1 MSEELER
8 SNQPS
13 PWRGQI
19 LPSVVRGQVPQS
31 VVRGQVPQSVVRG
44 WARVRS
50 WFANWRK
57 EMLYLTLAAME
68 SCWFYPWLIFLVG
81 TRRQPGIPIGAVF
94 ATLLVALQ
102 LTRVLNQERLSLPL
116 QRAAIIVLALLSSLL
131 LLKLYVYAD
140 YPATDVAWLGRFA
153 WELSNFF
160 QRIHPSFVIFAA
172 GLYLWWRGIQLA
184 QGDLG
189 VPSVSLSFRVGIV
202 AFLWLFLIRVFNPRI
217 DATPFA
223 FVYFLLGLIA
233 LGLARIEEVTQSR
246 LGIRSP
252 FNASWMSILFGSA
265 LLVLAVSALAAWLF
279 SVRNVAALLNLFS
292 PIIPLL
298 RRIASP
304 LLVVLAWLLDLLL
317 KSLIRVFGGVLGR
330 EFAALSE
337 FSEELQQFQQLE
349 TEPAQGVVLIIIQLL
364 KWGFLLVL
372 LLGALAVLALSMSRV
387 WQGQQAGRDAEHDSV
402 WETGSAAKDVR
413 DALASRWRRW
423 REELLAQ
430 LARLRGEEYSLITI
444 RQIYASLVKLATT
457 SGFPRREAQTPYEY
471 TVSLNAAFPGSG
483 EEIQLIT
490 NAYVRTHYGERSL
503 RPNDVQRVRDAWL
516 TIRKRQEQGDRD

>member
-1 MSEELER
+1 MTEQLER
-8 SNQPS
+8 SDQPS
-13 PWRGQI
+13 PGRDRT
-19 LPSVVRGQVPQS
+19 LPSVAPGQVPQS
-31 VVRGQVPQSVVRG
+31 AMRGQVPRSDRRG
-44 WARVRS
+44 WAGVRN

-68 SCWFYPWLIFLVG
+68 TSWFYPWLIFLVG

-94 ATLLVALQ
+94 GTLVVALE
-102 LTRVLNQERLSLPL
+102 LTRVLNQESLSLL
-116 QRAAIIVLALLSSLL
+116 VQRVAVIVLALLSSLL

-140 YPATDVAWLGRFA
+140 YPATDVAWLRRFA
-153 WELSNFF
+153 WELGNFF
-160 QRIHPSFVIFAA
+160 QRIHPSFVIFGA
-172 GLYLWWRGIQLA
+172 GLYLWWRGIQIA
-184 QGDLG
+184 RGDLG

-202 AFLWLFLIRVFNPRI
+202 AFLWLFLVRVFSPRI

-265 LLVLAVSALAAWLF
+265 LLVLALSVLTAWLF
-279 SVRNVAALLNLFS
+279 SVRNVTALVRLFS

-304 LLVVLAWLLDLLL
+304 LLVVLARLLDLLL
-317 KSLIRVFGGVLGR
+317 VNLIRVFGAALGR
-330 EFAALSE
+330 EFEALSE

-387 WQGQQAGRDAEHDSV
+387 WLGQQAGRDAEHDSV

-413 DALASRWRRW
+413 DALGSRWRRW
-423 REELLAQ
+423 REELLVQ

-444 RQIYASLVKLATT
+444 RQIYASLVKLATA
-457 SGFPRREAQTPYEY
+457 SGFPRRQAETPYEY

-516 TIRKRQEQGDRD
+516 TIRTRQEQGDRG

>member
-1 MSEELER
+1 MNEELER
-8 SNQPS
+8 SNKPS
-13 PWRGQI
+13 PRRGEI
-19 LPSVVRGQVPQS
+19 LPSVVRRQVPQS
-31 VVRGQVPQSVVRG
+31 VGRGR
-44 WARVRS
+44 ARVRT

-68 SCWFYPWLIFLVG
+68 ICWFYPWLIFLVG
-81 TRRQPGIPIGAVF
+81 TRRQPGIPIAAVLT
-94 ATLLVALQ
+94 TLLVALE
-102 LTRVLNQERLSLPL
+102 LTRVLSQESLSLL
-116 QRAAIIVLALLSSLL
+116 VQRVVILVLALLHSLL

-140 YPATDVAWLGRFA
+140 YRATDVAWLGRFA
-153 WELSNFF
+153 WELGNFF
-160 QRIHPSFVIFAA
+160 QRIHPSFVVFAA

-184 QGDLG
+184 QRDLG

-202 AFLWLFLIRVFNPRI
+202 AFLWLFLVGIFSPHV

-233 LGLARIEEVTQSR
+233 LGLSRIEEVTQSR

-265 LLVLAVSALAAWLF
+265 VLVLALSVLAAWLF
-279 SVRNVAALLNLFS
+279 SVRNVAAVVKLFS

-304 LLVVLAWLLDLLL
+304 LLVVLAQLLNMLLV
-317 KSLIRVFGGVLGR
+317 SLIRVFGAALGR
-330 EFAALSE
+330 EFEALSE
-337 FSEELQQFQQLE
+337 FSEELQEFQQLE
-349 TEPAQGVVLIIIQLL
+349 AEPAQGVVLIIIQLL
-364 KWGFLLVL
+364 KWGFLLLL
-372 LLGALAVLALSMSRV
+372 LLGALAVLALSISRV
-387 WQGQQAGRDAEHDSV
+387 WRGQQAGRHAEHDSV
-402 WETGSAAKDVR
+402 WETGGAAKDVR
-413 DALASRWRRW
+413 DALGSRWRRW

-444 RQIYASLVKLATT
+444 RQIYASLVKLATA
-457 SGFPRREAQTPYEY
+457 SGFPRLEAETPYEY
-471 TVSLNAAFPGSG
+471 TVTLNAAFPGSG

-490 NAYVRTHYGERSL
+490 NAYVRAHYGERSL

-516 TIRKRQEQGDRD
+516 TIRTRQEQGDRG

>member
-1 MSEELER
+1 MTEELEP
-8 SNQPS
+8 SNQP
-13 PWRGQI
+13 PPRRGEI

-31 VVRGQVPQSVVRG
+31 VRRSWSGVRT
-44 WARVRS
+44 

-68 SCWFYPWLIFLVG
+68 ICWFYPWLIFLVG

-94 ATLLVALQ
+94 ATLVVALQ
-102 LTRVLNQERLSLPL
+102 LTRVLNQESLSLL
-116 QRAAIIVLALLSSLL
+116 VQRATIMVLAVLSSLL
-131 LLKLYVYAD
+131 LLKVYVYSD
-140 YPATDVAWLGRFA
+140 YPATDAAWLVRFA

-160 QRIHPSFVIFAA
+160 QRIHPSFVVFAA

-184 QGDLG
+184 QRDLG

-202 AFLWLFLIRVFNPRI
+202 AFLWLFLIGIFSPRI

-233 LGLARIEEVTQSR
+233 LGLSRIEEVTQSR

-265 LLVLAVSALAAWLF
+265 LLVLALSVLVAWLF
-279 SVRNVAALLNLFS
+279 SVRHIAALVKLFS

-304 LLVVLAWLLDLLL
+304 VLVVLAWLLNLLL
-317 KSLIRVFGGVLGR
+317 VSLIRVFGAALGR
-330 EFAALSE
+330 ELAALSE
-337 FSEELQQFQQLE
+337 FSEELQQFQQLQ

-364 KWGFLLVL
+364 KWGFLLML
-372 LLGALAVLALSMSRV
+372 LLGALAMLALSLSRA
-387 WQGQQAGRDAEHDSV
+387 WQDQQAGRDAEHDSV
-402 WETGSAAKDVR
+402 WETGSAAKDIR
-413 DALASRWRRW
+413 DALGSRWRRW

-430 LARLRGEEYSLITI
+430 LARLRGEEYSLTTI
-444 RQIYASLVKLATT
+444 RQIYASLVKLATA
-457 SGFPRREAQTPYEY
+457 SGFPRREAETPYEY
-471 TVSLNAAFPGSG
+471 TVRLNAAFPGSG
-483 EEIQLIT
+483 EEIRLIT
-490 NAYVRTHYGERSL
+490 NAYVRAHYGERSL
-503 RPNDVQRVRDAWL
+503 RPNDVQRVRNAWL
-516 TIRKRQEQGDRD
+516 TIRARQEQGDRG